1 MQTERDFWTQW
12 TAVTLAGFLLS
23 LLWVQVGERP
33 HVGAVVGAIGGLSVG
48 TAQWFV
54 LRNYISHPWRWI
66 GMTAIAW
73 CLLGLSPLGAIGW
86 MAPRTPAI
94 FLRILYGLT
103 EGIKVGIWLGLCQWI
118 VLRNSVF
125 RGWRWVLASPLCWG
139 VGLPLGWVLGGIL
152 RELTGF
158 FLGEV
163 FGLMLTWAIVAG
175 LTGVGLIQLFWIDVK
190 IGD

>member
-12 TAVTLAGFLLS
+12 VAVTLAGFLLS
-23 LLWVQVGERP
+23 LLWVEVGERP
-33 HVGAVVGAIGGLSVG
+33 HVGAFVGAIGGLSVG

-54 LRNYISHPWRWI
+54 LRHHISHPWRWV

-94 FLRILYGLT
+94 FLRIVYGLI
-103 EGIKVGIWLGLCQWI
+103 EGIKVGIWLGLCQWLVI
-118 VLRNSVF
+118 RSSVF
-125 RGWRWVLASPLCWG
+125 EGWRWIFASLLCWS
-139 VGLPLGWVLGGIL
+139 VGLPIGWVFGGIL

-163 FGLMLTWAIVAG
+163 IGLTLTWAIVAG
-175 LTGVGLIQLFWIDVK
+175 LTGVGLIQLFWTSVE